1 MEQDNVPEPGA
12 LGFEA
17 LQMSPRAVENVLS
30 EYTTEGREDAKS

>member
-17 LQMSPRAVENVLS
+17 LQISPRAVENVLS
-30 EYTTEGREDAKS
+30 EYATDGQGDAKA

>member
-17 LQMSPRAVENVLS
+17 LQMSPRAVEDVLFD
-30 EYTTEGREDAKS
+30 YAADGQGDGKT